1 MKADILELDYT
12 KIKVIPIRKGSQD
25 LRNAT
30 KTFGS
35 RYGFFPSEETKTTT
49 MKNLFGLSNKFD
61 TNSLIKFKKNESSK
75 NKNKEPS
82 RLLANRNIYFGNK
95 YVPLAEVVITRM
107 IEETKNIDA
116 GGIKFVKG
124 TETLYIDYREDYEE
138 IVEDMSKKLITIFS
152 GKGGIKDK
160 AVILG
165 GVKSNFKYFEKKKVY
180 LSSNVKVRLR
190 EFTMKGGVIPTEIQE
205 TGTTIILNAV
215 LRKKDVSFPT
225 ADSILKHEP
234 TRKGL
239 ERVFGAYKDRLGK
252 WTHTYF
258 EQQRAIL
265 DVNRF
270 KGSSWDE
277 FTYGDESFTK
287 FFESRIKEVTRRDG
301 SKVAKYT
308 EWNPSDI
315 WAAYKLKPMQD
326 AIEKELKEG
335 SNTLEKL
342 NNLLRGYFA
351 KNELIGLS
359 LKKIGDKGEAHVAF
373 YNNDVKDLQ
382 LKVIEEYGF
391 NDLLFDLNNIIKP
404 NVGTV
409 YVYYGSDKKFTMSL
423 TRTSGGTLSINSKIK
438 GAAAQAGQAII
449 AMVVDLLKKKLKGK
463 KMMFSKDIKITS
475 LYPPSWNDWDND
487 SKVPSKTV
495 EDYKMMYDSLKSH
508 FKNPPEF
515 GEFMDKILYPTYEKD
530 SRNAIIKLVQIRF
543 FYDIF
548 NMKSDHD
555 IKEFWQ
561 DLLYLAMKVDR
572 GSRFEF
578 APFAKISD
586 V

>member
-35 RYGFFPSEETKTTT
+35 RYGFFPSKETKTTT

-138 IVEDMSKKLITIFS
+138 IVEDMSKKLISIFS

-160 AVILG
+160 TVILG

-287 FFESRIKEVTRRDG
+287 FFESRIWE
-301 SKVAKYT
+301 
-308 EWNPSDI
+308 ECPS
-315 WAAYKLKPMQD
+315 
-326 AIEKELKEG
+326 
-335 SNTLEKL
+335 S
-342 NNLLRGYFA
+342 
-351 KNELIGLS
+351 
-359 LKKIGDKGEAHVAF
+359 
-373 YNNDVKDLQ
+373 
-382 LKVIEEYGF
+382 
-391 NDLLFDLNNIIKP
+391 
-404 NVGTV
+404 
-409 YVYYGSDKKFTMSL
+409 
-423 TRTSGGTLSINSKIK
+423 
-438 GAAAQAGQAII
+438 
-449 AMVVDLLKKKLKGK
+449 
-463 KMMFSKDIKITS
+463 
-475 LYPPSWNDWDND
+475 
-487 SKVPSKTV
+487 
-495 EDYKMMYDSLKSH
+495 
-508 FKNPPEF
+508 
-515 GEFMDKILYPTYEKD
+515 
-530 SRNAIIKLVQIRF
+530 
-543 FYDIF
+543 
-548 NMKSDHD
+548 
-555 IKEFWQ
+555 
-561 DLLYLAMKVDR
+561 
-572 GSRFEF
+572 
-578 APFAKISD
+578 
-586 V
+586 

>member
-1 MKADILELDYT
+1 
-12 KIKVIPIRKGSQD
+12 
-25 LRNAT
+25 
-30 KTFGS
+30 
-35 RYGFFPSEETKTTT
+35 

-124 TETLYIDYREDYEE
+124 TETLYIDYREDYEG
-138 IVEDMSKKLITIFS
+138 IVEDMSKKLISIFN

-165 GVKSNFKYFEKKKVY
+165 GVKSNFKYFQKKKVY

-215 LRKKDVSFPT
+215 LRKNVPFPN
-225 ADSILKHEP
+225 ADSILEHEP
-234 TRKGL
+234 TKKGL

-270 KGSSWDE
+270 KSSSWDE
-277 FTYGDESFTK
+277 FKYGDESFTK

-301 SKVAKYT
+301 SKVVKYT

-315 WAAYKLKPMQD
+315 WAAYKLKTN
-326 AIEKELKEG
+326 ARCYRKGTKRWF
-335 SNTLEKL
+335 K
-342 NNLLRGYFA
+342 YF
-351 KNELIGLS
+351 
-359 LKKIGDKGEAHVAF
+359 
-373 YNNDVKDLQ
+373 
-382 LKVIEEYGF
+382 
-391 NDLLFDLNNIIKP
+391 
-404 NVGTV
+404 
-409 YVYYGSDKKFTMSL
+409 
-423 TRTSGGTLSINSKIK
+423 RKIK
-438 GAAAQAGQAII
+438 
-449 AMVVDLLKKKLKGK
+449 
-463 KMMFSKDIKITS
+463 
-475 LYPPSWNDWDND
+475 
-487 SKVPSKTV
+487 
-495 EDYKMMYDSLKSH
+495 
-508 FKNPPEF
+508 
-515 GEFMDKILYPTYEKD
+515 
-530 SRNAIIKLVQIRF
+530 
-543 FYDIF
+543 
-548 NMKSDHD
+548 
-555 IKEFWQ
+555 
-561 DLLYLAMKVDR
+561 
-572 GSRFEF
+572 
-578 APFAKISD
+578 
-586 V
+586 